1 MKNFL
6 RWTFRICVTLLCL
19 TLLLAV
25 LAVLLKDIIAKS
37 LAEKNL
43 RDNTGMD
50 AQIAKLEI
58 GLATPTVNLEGLKL
72 YNPADFGGGTFLEM
86 PQLRIEYV
94 PGDIRGGKLHFK
106 TVRLNLSEVHIV
118 KNKNGKTNIEL
129 MQKEVKKK
137 TSGQK
142 DKSDIPGVDF
152 GGIDTLY
159 LTVGKIRITDESNPK
174 NNEVIDVGVK
184 EEVGRNL
191 KTELELMQWF
201 NGVMLKVAMRELAT
215 GPKKTDF
222 ERSRSLLR
230 LFGVRL

>member
-1 MKNFL
+1 MKSLL
-6 RWTFRICVTLLCL
+6 RWTIRISVTLLCL
-19 TLLLAV
+19 ILLLAV
-25 LAVLLKDIIAKS
+25 LAVLLKDVIAKS

-50 AQIAKLEI
+50 AQIAKLEV

-72 YNPADFGGGTFLEM
+72 YNTADFGGGTFLDM

-94 PGDIRGGKLHFK
+94 PGAIRGGKLHFK

-118 KNKNGKTNIEL
+118 KNKNGKTNLEL
-129 MQKEVKKK
+129 MQKESKKK

-142 DKSDIPGVDF
+142 DKSNIPGVDF

-159 LTVGKIRITDESNPK
+159 LTVGKIRITDEANPK

-184 EEVGRNL
+184 EEVGNNL
-191 KTELELMQWF
+191 KTEAELTNWF
-201 NGVMLKVAMRELAT
+201 KGVMLKVALREAST
-215 GPKKTDF
+215 GPKASL
-222 ERSRSLLR
+222 ERTRSILR

>member
-1 MKNFL
+1 
-6 RWTFRICVTLLCL
+6 
-19 TLLLAV
+19 
-25 LAVLLKDIIAKS
+25 
-37 LAEKNL
+37 
-43 RDNTGMD
+43 
-50 AQIAKLEI
+50 
-58 GLATPTVNLEGLKL
+58 
-72 YNPADFGGGTFLEM
+72 
-86 PQLRIEYV
+86 
-94 PGDIRGGKLHFK
+94 
-106 TVRLNLSEVHIV
+106 VRLNLSEVHIV
-118 KNKNGKTNIEL
+118 KNKSGKTNIEL
-129 MQKEVKKK
+129 MQKESKKK

-142 DKSDIPGVDF
+142 DKSDIPGIDF

-215 GPKKTDF
+215 GPKANF

>member
-50 AQIAKLEI
+50 AQIGKLEI

-94 PGDIRGGKLHFK
+94 PGDIRSGKLHFK

-129 MQKEVKKK
+129 MQKESKKK

-142 DKSDIPGVDF
+142 DKSDIPGVNF

-184 EEVGRNL
+184 EEVGRDL

-215 GPKKTDF
+215 GPKANF
-222 ERSRSLLR
+222 ERSRSLLK